1 MDKLPNGTDSS
12 HLLLTGTLL
21 MAGNT
26 SDDLSD
32 YVLKTLIGGGIWLL
46 YKLAADYINR
56 INRKD

>member
-1 MDKLPNGTDSS
+1 MDKVPTGTDSS

-21 MAGNT
+21 MASNT
-26 SDDLSD
+26 SGDLSD

-46 YKLAADYINR
+46 YKLAADYISR